1 MIAPAADLLA
11 VKYAMPPRISLL
23 APRRIAFRTK
33 CIPSSKRF
41 SRPQPRFA
49 SNDASGPPIQE
60 NPGEPPSGANESQL
74 PHVSEEQAAMDKI
87 TGEEPVEVD
96 QHGTPVQEILK
107 RDKDFQDKA
116 PEVLKQEMNTGQKRS
131 YSTSARRLSEGGLES
146 SSGGSDVMLPSMLQS
161 VQFDGTRASGL
172 QYPDAGLGHKFS
184 PARHGQLEEHRSSQK
199 TLRPSNRPGHQGNYE
214 RRETQRSAESK
225 SQDRLAV
232 RPADCL
238 RTCRPY

>member
-1 MIAPAADLLA
+1 
-11 VKYAMPPRISLL
+11 MPPRISLL

-33 CIPSSKRF
+33 CIASSKRF

-87 TGEEPVEVD
+87 TGEEPVEID
-96 QHGTPVQEILK
+96 QHGTPVQDILK

-131 YSTSARRLSEGGLES
+131 YSTSARRLSEGALES
-146 SSGGSDVMLPSMLQS
+146 SSGGSDVMPPSMLQS
-161 VQFDGTRASGL
+161 VQFDGTRANGL
-172 QYPDAGLGHKFS
+172 QYPDAGLGHKFPLPDMDNWKNTDHLRRRYDPVVDQVTKAIMRDGKLSVAQKVS
-184 PARHGQLEEHRSSQK
+184 PK
-199 TLRPSNRPGHQGNYE
+199 T
-214 RRETQRSAESK
+214 A
-225 SQDRLAV
+225 
-232 RPADCL
+232 
-238 RTCRPY
+238 